1 MNTSQIFLLCLCG
14 AFFLVVAL
22 IAAIGDHY
30 SLKGIPNKPVGNGQ
44 HGTARFAT
52 NGEVAKTYKHIPYAP
67 KLWRKGEQLPTV
79 DGLIVGCHET
89 AGGMTALVDD
99 ADIHT
104 LMIGASG
111 VGKTANFLY
120 HNIEYCCAAGMSFV
134 TTDSKGDLYR
144 NTATIAEKYY
154 GYKISV
160 IDLRNPIRSSGYNML
175 YLVNKYMDAYKA
187 EGKLEYKAKS
197 EKFAKITA
205 KTIISADGDVSSM
218 GQNAFFYEAAE
229 GLLTA
234 VILLIAEFCPPEKRH
249 IISVFKLIQDLLA
262 PSGTKGVSRFQML
275 IDKLPGEHKA
285 RWFAG
290 AALNSS
296 DQAMASVMS
305 TALSRLNSFID
316 SELEQILCFDISIDV
331 EEFCN
336 RKSAIYL
343 VLPEEDQT
351 KHFLVSLILQ
361 QIYREMLTVAD
372 EKGGQLDKRVMIYAD
387 ELGTL
392 PKIEGIEMM
401 FSASRS
407 RKISIVAIIQSLA
420 QFEKTYGKEGAEIIV
435 DNCQCTLF
443 GAFAPNSKT
452 AEAMSQNLG
461 KQTVLSGTV
470 TRSSGRDGSNRQLQM
485 IERPLMTVDELKS
498 MPKGH
503 FIAMKTGCHPMKT
516 QLKLFFKWGIQFE
529 DAYSIEE
536 KSERKV
542 QYADSKEVEAA
553 VLKKF
558 PPKKEAIC
566 PPKPVP
572 MEFMDDFEAIDE
584 EAVSRKRPPKTKK
597 KRSSIEASL

>member
-1 MNTSQIFLLCLCG
+1 MNPTQIILLCLCG
-14 AFFLVVAL
+14 AFFLI
-22 IAAIGDHY
+22 IAIIVAIGDRY
-30 SLKGIPNKPVGNGQ
+30 SLNGIPNKPIGNGQ

-52 NGEVAKTYKHIPYAP
+52 NGEVAKTYKQIPYTP
-67 KLWRKGEQLPTV
+67 HLWRRGEQLPTV
-79 DGLIVGCHET
+79 YGLIVGCHEN
-89 AGGMTALVDD
+89 AGQMTALVDD

-120 HNIEYCCAAGMSFV
+120 PNIEYCCAAGMSFA

-160 IDLRNPIRSSGYNML
+160 IDLRNPTRSSGYNML
-175 YLVNKYMDAYKA
+175 YLVNKYMDMYKA
-187 EGKLEYKAKS
+187 ENKLEYKAKS

-205 KTIISADGDVSSM
+205 KTIISAGGDVSSM

-234 VILLIAEFCPPEKRH
+234 VILLIAEFCPSEKRH

-262 PSGTKGVSRFQML
+262 PSEVKGVSRFKLLM
-275 IDKLPGEHKA
+275 DKLPSDHKA
-285 RWFAG
+285 RWFSG

-305 TALSRLNSFID
+305 TTLSRLNSFID
-316 SELEQILCFDISIDV
+316 SELEQILCFDTSIDV

-336 RKSAIYL
+336 SKSAIYL
-343 VLPEEDQT
+343 VLPEEDATT
-351 KHFLVSLILQ
+351 KHFLISLIFQ
-361 QIYREMLTVAD
+361 QLYREILTVAD
-372 EKGGQLDKRVMIYAD
+372 EKGGTLDKRVMFYMD
-387 ELGTL
+387 EIGTL
-392 PKIEGIEMM
+392 LKVDGLEMI

-407 RKISIVAIIQSLA
+407 RKVSIVAIIQSFA

-443 GAFAPNSKT
+443 GSFAPNSKT

-461 KQTVLSGTV
+461 KQTVLSGSV
-470 TRSSGRDGSNRQLQM
+470 SRSIGKDGNSRSLQM

-503 FIAMKTGCHPMKT
+503 FIVMKTGCHPMKT
-516 QLKLFFKWGIQFE
+516 RLKLFFKWGIQFE
-529 DAYSIEE
+529 NAYSIEE

-542 QYADSKEVEAA
+542 QYADRAEVEMEILRKFPQMDAA
-553 VLKKF
+553 VEFEENYDEMGHNKK
-558 PPKKEAIC
+558 
-566 PPKPVP
+566 V
-572 MEFMDDFEAIDE
+572 
-584 EAVSRKRPPKTKK
+584 PKTRKESK
-597 KRSSIEASL
+597 QT

>member
-1 MNTSQIFLLCLCG
+1 MNTSQILPLCVCG
-14 AFFLVVAL
+14 AFL
-22 IAAIGDHY
+22 IIIAVLAAIGNLY

-79 DGLIVGCHET
+79 DGLIVGCVNR
-89 AGGMTALVDD
+89 AGSMTALVDD

-104 LMIGASG
+104 LMIGTSG

-120 HNIEYCCAAGMSFV
+120 PNIEYCCAAGMSFV

-160 IDLRNPIRSSGYNML
+160 IDLRNPTRSSGYNML
-175 YLVNKYMDAYKA
+175 YLVNKYMDLYKT

-205 KTIISADGDVSSM
+205 KTIISADGDVSNM
-218 GQNAFFYEAAE
+218 GQNSFFYEAAE

-316 SELEQILCFDISIDV
+316 SELEQILCFDTSIDV
-331 EEFCN
+331 EDFCN
-336 RKSAIYL
+336 HKSAIYL
-343 VLPEEDQT
+343 VLPEEDNT

-470 TRSSGRDGSNRQLQM
+470 SRSSGKDGGSRSLQM

-503 FIAMKTGCHPMKT
+503 FIVMKTGCHPMKT
-516 QLKLFFKWGIQFE
+516 RLKLFFEWGIAFE
-529 DAYSIEE
+529 DSYSISE

-542 QYADSKEVEAA
+542 QYADSREVEAA
-553 VLKKF
+553 VLERF
-558 PPKKEAIC
+558 PPKIALIKSEEGYQVNEYIEYLDKR
-566 PPKPVP
+566 KPRTHK
-572 MEFMDDFEAIDE
+572 A
-584 EAVSRKRPPKTKK
+584 
-597 KRSSIEASL
+597 

>member
-1 MNTSQIFLLCLCG
+1 MNQTQILLLCICG
-14 AFFLVVAL
+14 AFFLIVAL

-52 NGEVAKTYKHIPYAP
+52 KGEVTRTYKHIPYAP
-67 KLWRKGEQLPTV
+67 HLWRNGEQLPSV
-79 DGLIVGCHET
+79 DGLIVGCIET
-89 AGGMTALVDD
+89 ATGMTALVDD

-120 HNIEYCCAAGMSFV
+120 PNIEYCCAAGMSFA
-134 TTDSKGDLYR
+134 TTDSKGDLFR

-160 IDLRNPIRSSGYNML
+160 IDLRNPTRSSGYNML
-175 YLVNKYMDAYKA
+175 YLVNKYMDMYKA
-187 EGKLEYKAKS
+187 ENKLEYKAKS

-205 KTIISADGDVSSM
+205 KTIISADGDTASM

-275 IDKLPGEHKA
+275 IDKLPSEHKA

-316 SELEQILCFDISIDV
+316 SELEQILCFDTSIDV
-331 EEFCN
+331 EEFCS

-372 EKGGQLDKRVMIYAD
+372 EKGGQLD
-387 ELGTL
+387 LGTL

-452 AEAMSQNLG
+452 AESMSQNLG

-470 TRSSGRDGSNRQLQM
+470 TRSSGNNGDNRQLQM

-503 FIAMKTGCHPMKT
+503 FIVMKTGCHPMKT
-516 QLKLFFKWGIQFE
+516 RLKLFFKWGIKFE
-529 DAYSIEE
+529 NAYSIEE

-542 QYADSKEVEAA
+542 QYADCREVEAA
-553 VLKKF
+553 VLEKF
-558 PPKKEAIC
+558 

-572 MEFMDDFEAIDE
+572 VEFMNGFDDPNGD
-584 EAVSRKRPPKTKK
+584 AVSKKHSPKTRKRA
-597 KRSSIEASL
+597 I